1 MPTSFHIRAESL
13 LDIFIVILYIL
24 GYITPFHLCPK
35 LLCFQFQFGLPICLF
50 RSTNFEFGSK
60 TKAIWNAKSEIVY
73 IEVLD
78 ITFPKR

>member
-35 LLCFQFQFGLPICLF
+35 FLCFQFQFGLPICLF
-50 RSTNFEFGSK
+50 WSTNFEFGNPS
-60 TKAIWNAKSEIVY
+60 KAILDAKSEIGD
-73 IEVLD
+73 IEVWD
-78 ITFPKR
+78 ISQCF